1 MDIVSVFFFLM
12 IPQPPRSTRTD
23 TLFPYTTLFRSLR
36 SGAGD
41 RAGDRSR
48 ADRRRPAHA
57 RHGRQ
62 RRHAGCRQGHRGS
75 GRHRMTI
82 APGAFFED
90 FTVGAGRSEEHTS
103 ELQSLMRI
111 SYAVFCLKKKTKN
124 NNMKTNSPHT

>member
-90 FTVGAGRSEEHTS
+90 FTVGAGWTTGGYTFTESAGIDFAFQYDPQPFHIDAAAAKAS
-103 ELQSLMRI
+103 M
-111 SYAVFCLKKKTKN
+111 
-124 NNMKTNSPHT
+124 